1 MFRKT
6 VHRVFRSVNVLNIET
21 LNSVMLKNQI
31 SVF

>member
-6 VHRVFRSVNVLNIET
+6 VHRVFRNVNVLNIET

-31 SVF
+31 SIF